1 MPRGLR
7 LYSLPMGFMARR
19 LSLIVARISQP
30 CSPALGPWQA
40 AQPENWLGR
49 SDGETMTS
57 VYLDE
62 IQPGMSATIERT
74 VTERDVQLF
83 SESTGDMNPVHFDE
97 EFARKTVF
105 RGRVAHGA
113 LSIGFISALLGTKLP
128 GDGSIFL
135 SASIVF
141 KLPVRIGDT
150 VVTTATVREIN
161 GRAVVM
167 DCVCT
172 VDDKQVL
179 ASEAHVLAP
188 RRPVGPKD

>member
-1 MPRGLR
+1 
-7 LYSLPMGFMARR
+7 
-19 LSLIVARISQP
+19 
-30 CSPALGPWQA
+30 
-40 AQPENWLGR
+40 
-49 SDGETMTS
+49 MTS

-62 IQPGMSATIERT
+62 LQPGMSASITRT
-74 VTERDVQLF
+74 VTEQHIQLF
-83 SESTGDMNPVHFDE
+83 GEATGDMNPVHFDE

-141 KLPVRIGDT
+141 KIPVRIGDT
-150 VVTTATVREIN
+150 VVTTATVREIS
-161 GRAVVM
+161 GRSVVM

-172 VDDKQVL
+172 VDGKQVL
-179 ASEAHVLAP
+179 ESEAHVLAP
-188 RRPVGPKD
+188 RRPVSTGKD

>member
-1 MPRGLR
+1 
-7 LYSLPMGFMARR
+7 
-19 LSLIVARISQP
+19 
-30 CSPALGPWQA
+30 
-40 AQPENWLGR
+40 
-49 SDGETMTS
+49 MTS

-83 SESTGDMNPVHFDE
+83 GESTGDMNPVHFDE